1 MTNEE
6 QLSIIIRRGERVRAY
21 LAFGVLTL
29 ASALIAG
36 LFFIDIPQSSRDLIT
51 TALGFVAGW
60 AGSVV
65 SYYFGYSDRQALR
78 DSESLKSTK
87 STKPDDK
94 ETSNEIATRRNAR
107 NSPKGLISDLGYC
120 DTPSSQR
127 ITV

>member
-78 DSESLKSTK
+78 DGEALKSTK
-87 STKPDDK
+87 IDK
-94 ETSNEIATRRNAR
+94 EKNDEI
-107 NSPKGLISDLGYC
+107 
-120 DTPSSQR
+120 
-127 ITV
+127 

>member
-78 DSESLKSTK
+78 DRESLKSTK

-94 ETSNEIATRRNAR
+94 ETSNEI
-107 NSPKGLISDLGYC
+107 
-120 DTPSSQR
+120 
-127 ITV
+127 